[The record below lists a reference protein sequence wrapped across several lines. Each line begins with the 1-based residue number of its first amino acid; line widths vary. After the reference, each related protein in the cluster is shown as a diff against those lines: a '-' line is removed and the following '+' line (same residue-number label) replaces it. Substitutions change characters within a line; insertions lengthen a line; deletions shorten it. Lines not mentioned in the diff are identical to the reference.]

1 MAEHFR
7 IIGLKTLKPTLNE
20 IQKIHWER
28 VESIQ
33 RALWKREG
41 WLYFYDGITIDEE
54 ANEITMTKEAHYDFS
69 LFDLPDLKVSVSAIV
84 GKNGSGKS
92 SVVDLII
99 RMINN
104 LSAAV
109 LGEGFNF
116 AAAEHLH
123 FIDYVY
129 GSLCFQIGQIVYIL
143 EERGRSIKLFSFKRD
158 HKRSR
163 IFKPHKDKTIEI
175 LNGNYDKDHLTP
187 LKKSLRGRNLL
198 RKLFYT
204 LVCNYSLYGF
214 NYRDYMNEATPQER
228 LKAIYGEANEA
239 KLNAEDKI
247 WLKGI
252 FHKNDGYQTPVVL
265 HPMRDDGMLD
275 IVRENN
281 LAKERLI
288 SLQFYQDAEGNYP
301 FRTINGNLRVIAFRI
316 TEKKQ
321 KNFAKEGQR
330 MLEHIGISRTRNVSK
345 HFDAVYDA
353 VLKFWACEYNFETN
367 LKSQNRL
374 DAYDYLVYKT
384 IKIVFNYKKYQP
396 IFNYMSLKDFDVK
409 KLNEKLKPLAMDYS
423 HVTRKLRR
431 TIAFLKSFI
440 YKKDIVYFNL
450 ENLEKDIGLYSHQ
463 FKNEPGNKLTKL
475 DLLPPPIFDVDLVIS
490 KIQEQ
495 NGTFTFSGLSSGE
508 RQLAYTISNCMYHL
522 VNVNS
527 SWDDLYRD
535 KDHRALIKYRYVNV
549 IFDEVE
555 LYYHPEM
562 QRQFVHYLM
571 ESLASVRFA
580 HLRGINIILAT
591 HSPFILSDIPLSN
604 VLRLGYGKISDK
616 ETYGANIIDI
626 LGSSFFLDST
636 IGEEVRL
643 QLMHLSKIYHER
655 SNPNLMKEYKRN
667 KRYYK
672 QLVSRL
678 GDPYLK
684 EMMIRMCKDLDK
696 MVNINISEHV

>member
-1 MAEHFR
+1 MTGHFR
-7 IIGLKTLKPTLNE
+7 IIGLKTLEPIFNE

-33 RALWKREG
+33 RALWNRKG
-41 WLYFYDGITIDEE
+41 WLYFYNGITIDEE
-54 ANEITMTKEAHYDFS
+54 ANEITMTKEALSDFS
-69 LFDLPDLKVSVSAIV
+69 LFDLPNLKVSISAIV

-92 SVVDLII
+92 SVVDLMI

-143 EERGRSIKLFSFKRD
+143 EERGRCIKLFSFKHD
-158 HKRSR
+158 HKRSP
-163 IFKPHKDKTIEI
+163 IFKAHKDKTIEI

-187 LKKSLRGRNLL
+187 LKKAPQGRNLL

-228 LKAIYGEANEA
+228 LKAIYGEADVA
-239 KLNAEDKI
+239 KLNAEDKV

-288 SLQFYQDAEGNYP
+288 SLQFYHDAEGNYP
-301 FRTINGNLRVIAFRI
+301 FRTINGNLRVVAFRI
-316 TEKKQ
+316 TKKKQ
-321 KNFAKEGQR
+321 KNFAKKDQK
-330 MLEHIGISRTRNVSK
+330 MLEHIGISSTRNVSK

-353 VLKFWACEYNFETN
+353 ILKFWACQYNFETN
-367 LKSQNRL
+367 LSSQEHL
-374 DAYDYLVYKT
+374 DAYDYIVYKT
-384 IKIVFNYKKYQP
+384 IKIVFNYKKYQQ

-409 KLNEKLKPLAMDYS
+409 RLNEKLNPLAMDYS

-440 YKKDIVYFNL
+440 YKTDVEYFNL
-450 ENLEKDIGLYSHQ
+450 EKLEEVISIYAHEFKD
-463 FKNEPGNKLTKL
+463 EPGIKLTKL

-522 VNVNS
+522 VNLNS
-527 SWDDLYRD
+527 SWDDLYTD
-535 KDHRALIKYRYVNV
+535 KDHRALIKYEYVNV

-562 QRQFVHYLM
+562 QRQFVHFLM
-571 ESLASVRFA
+571 ESLKSVRFT
-580 HLRGINIILAT
+580 HLKGINFILAT

-604 VLRLGYGKISDK
+604 VLHLGDDEITDK

-626 LGSSFFLDST
+626 LGNSFFLDST

-643 QLMHLSKIYHER
+643 RLMRISEIYHKR
-655 SNPNLMKEYKRN
+655 SNPDIMREYKENRHN
-667 KRYYK
+667 YK
-672 QLVSRL
+672 QVASRL

-684 EMMIRMCKDLDK
+684 EMMTRMCKNLDK
-696 MVNINISEHV
+696 MVNINRTEHV

>member
-1 MAEHFR
+1 MADHFR
-7 IIGLKTLKPTLNE
+7 ILGLKKLEPTHNE
-20 IQKIHWER
+20 IKNIHWER

-33 RALWKREG
+33 RALFNREG
-41 WLYFYDGITIDEE
+41 WLFFYGGITVDEK
-54 ANEITMTKEAHYDFS
+54 ANTITMTKEALADFS
-69 LFDLPDLKVSVSAIV
+69 LFDMARLKVSVSAIV

-104 LSAAV
+104 LSAAA

-129 GSLCFQIGQIVYIL
+129 GALCFQIGCFVYIL
-143 EERGRSIKLFSFKRD
+143 EERGRSIKLYSYERHRGSGYVFVPCIDSPID
-158 HKRSR
+158 
-163 IFKPHKDKTIEI
+163 I
-175 LNGNYDKDHLTP
+175 LSGNYDSDHLKA
-187 LKKSLRGRNLL
+187 LKKNPKGRNWL

-214 NYRDYMNEATPQER
+214 NYRDYEDEITPLER
-228 LKAIYGEANEA
+228 LNVIHGENAAA
-239 KLNAEDKI
+239 KLHEEDKY

-275 IVRENN
+275 MVRENA

-288 SLQFYQDAEGNYP
+288 SLQFYQDADGNYP
-301 FRTINGNLRVIAFRI
+301 FRIINSNLRVMAFKI
-316 TEKKQ
+316 SEKKV
-321 KNFAKEGQR
+321 KNFAKKDQK

-345 HFDAVYDA
+345 NFDAVYDT
-353 VLKFWACEYNFETN
+353 VLKFWAGVYNFEMDLTA
-367 LKSQNRL
+367 QERQ

-396 IFNYMSLKDFDVK
+396 IFNYMSLADFDVE
-409 KLNEKLKPLAMDYS
+409 KLNEKLKPLSLDFS

-431 TIAFLKSFI
+431 TIAYLKSSI
-440 YKKDIVYFNL
+440 YHADAKYFNL
-450 ENLEKDIGLYSHQ
+450 DDLDKDIDLYARE
-463 FKNEPGNKLTKL
+463 FANTPDNKLTKL
-475 DLLPPPIFDVDLVIS
+475 DLLPPPIYDIDLVIS
-490 KIQEQ
+490 KLPEL
-495 NGTFTFSGLSSGE
+495 NGTFKFSGLSSGE

-527 SWDDLYRD
+527 SWDDFYKD
-535 KDHRALIKYRYVNV
+535 KDHRAMIKYRYVNV

-562 QRQFVHYLM
+562 QRQFIHYLM
-571 ESLASVRFA
+571 QSLGSVNFG
-580 HLRGINIILAT
+580 HLRGVNIILAT

-604 VLRLGYGKISDK
+604 ILRLGDGDLTDN

-636 IGEEVRL
+636 IGEEVR
-643 QLMHLSKIYHER
+643 QLLRRIATIYQQR
-655 SNPNLMKEYKRN
+655 WNPVAKGDYKENRG
-667 KRYYK
+667 YYK
-672 QLVSRL
+672 QVISRL

-684 EMMIRMCKDLDK
+684 DMMIKMCKDLDR
-696 MVNINISEHV
+696 IEI

>member
-7 IIGLKTLKPTLNE
+7 IIGLKTLEPTFNE
-20 IQKIHWER
+20 IQEIHWER

-33 RALWKREG
+33 RALWNRKG

-54 ANEITMTKEAHYDFS
+54 ASEITMTKEALYDFS
-69 LFDLPDLKVSVSAIV
+69 LFDLPNLKVSISAIV

-92 SVVDLII
+92 SVVDLMI

-104 LSAAV
+104 LSAAA

-129 GSLCFQIGQIVYIL
+129 GSLCFQIGRIIYIL
-143 EERGRSIKLFSFKRD
+143 EERGRNIKLFSFER
-158 HKRSR
+158 HRMTGY
-163 IFKPHKDKTIEI
+163 HYLLCKDKTIEI
-175 LNGNYDKDHLTP
+175 LNGNYDRDYLTP
-187 LKKSLRGRNLL
+187 LKKDPRWRKLL

-214 NYRDYMNEATPQER
+214 NYRDYMNEATPLKR
-228 LKAIYGEANEA
+228 LTAIYGEANVA
-239 KLNAEDKI
+239 KLNAEDKV

-275 IVRENN
+275 MVRENN

-288 SLQFYQDAEGNYP
+288 SLQFYHDDNGNYP
-301 FRTINGNLRVIAFRI
+301 FRTINSNLKVEAFKI
-316 TEKKQ
+316 SEKKN
-321 KNFAKEGQR
+321 KNFAKEGQK
-330 MLEHIGISRTRNVSK
+330 MLEHIGIGRTRNVSK

-353 VLKFWACEYNFETN
+353 VLEFWACEYNLDTN
-367 LKSQNRL
+367 LKSQDYL

-396 IFNYMSLKDFDVK
+396 IFNYMSLTDFDVK
-409 KLNEKLKPLAMDYS
+409 KLIEKLKPLALDYS

-440 YKKDIVYFNL
+440 YKTDVVYFNL
-450 ENLEKDIGLYSHQ
+450 KKLEEDIELYAQ
-463 FKNEPGNKLTKL
+463 KFTDELGNKLTKL

-490 KIQEQ
+490 KNQEQ
-495 NGTFTFSGLSSGE
+495 NATFTFSGLSSGE

-527 SWDDLYRD
+527 SWDDLYKD

-562 QRQFVHYLM
+562 QRQFIHFLM
-571 ESLASVRFA
+571 ESLASVKFA
-580 HLRGINIILAT
+580 HLKAINIILAT

-604 VLRLGYGKISDK
+604 ILRLGEGETSDK

-636 IGEEVRL
+636 IGEEVR
-643 QLMHLSKIYHER
+643 Q
-655 SNPNLMKEYKRN
+655 NLMRIASIHQEPSNSVVIKEYHKKRS
-667 KRYYK
+667 YYR
-672 QLVSRL
+672 QVVSRL

-684 EMMIRMCKDLDK
+684 DTMTRMCKDLDK
-696 MVNINISEHV
+696 MIQ

>member
-1 MAEHFR
+1 MTEHFR
-7 IIGLKTLKPTLNE
+7 IIGIKTLEPTQNE
-20 IQKIHWER
+20 IKNILWEK

-33 RALWKREG
+33 RALFNRKG

-54 ANEITMTKEAHYDFS
+54 FNTITMSKDALLDFS
-69 LFDLPDLKVSVSAIV
+69 LFDTAGLKVSVSAIV

-104 LSAAV
+104 LSAAA
-109 LGEGFNF
+109 LGERFNF

-129 GSLCFQIGQIVYIL
+129 GALCFQIGRIVYIL
-143 EERGRSIKLFSFKRD
+143 EERGRTIKLYSYERHRGSGYVFVPCTNSP
-158 HKRSR
+158 
-163 IFKPHKDKTIEI
+163 INI
-175 LNGNYDKDHLTP
+175 LNGHYDSDYQKA
-187 LKKSLRGRNLL
+187 LKKNPKGRNWL

-214 NYRDYMNEATPQER
+214 NYRDYEEEITPQER
-228 LKAIYGEANEA
+228 LKEIHGETAAA
-239 KLNAEDKI
+239 KLNEEDKY

-275 IVRENN
+275 MVREND
-281 LAKERLI
+281 LARERLI
-288 SLQFYQDAEGNYP
+288 SLQFYQDADGNYP
-301 FRTINGNLRVIAFRI
+301 FRTINSNLRVMAFKI
-316 TEKKQ
+316 SEKKV
-321 KNFAKEGQR
+321 KNFAKEGQK

-345 HFDAVYDA
+345 NFDNVYDA
-353 VLKFWACEYNFETN
+353 ILKFWASVYNLETN
-367 LKSQNRL
+367 LKAQERQ

-396 IFNYMSLKDFDVK
+396 IFNYMSLTDFDVD
-409 KLNEKLKPLAMDYS
+409 KLNEKLKPLALDFS

-431 TIAFLKSFI
+431 TIAYLKSSI
-440 YKKDIVYFNL
+440 YHADAKYFNL
-450 ENLEKDIGLYSHQ
+450 EELDNSIDLYARE
-463 FKNEPGNKLTKL
+463 FANTPGNKLTKL
-475 DLLPPPIFDVDLVIS
+475 DLLPPPIYDLDLVLS
-490 KIQEQ
+490 KLPEL
-495 NGTFTFSGLSSGE
+495 NGTFKFSGLSSGE

-535 KDHRALIKYRYVNV
+535 KDHQAMIKYRYVNV
-549 IFDEVE
+549 VFDEVE

-562 QRQFVHYLM
+562 QRQFIHYLM
-571 ESLASVRFA
+571 HSLGSVNFK
-580 HLRGINIILAT
+580 HLKGINIILAT

-604 VLRLGYGKISDK
+604 IMRLGDGDMTDT

-636 IGEEVRL
+636 IGEEVR
-643 QLMHLSKIYHER
+643 QLLRRIATIYQQQW
-655 SNPNLMKEYKRN
+655 NQVAMDDYKENRGF
-667 KRYYK
+667 YK
-672 QLVSRL
+672 QVVSRL

-684 EMMIRMCKDLDK
+684 DMMTKMCKDLDK
-696 MVNINISEHV
+696 RLF

>member
-7 IIGLKTLKPTLNE
+7 IIGLKTLEPTFNDF
-20 IQKIHWER
+20 QSIHWEK
-28 VESIQ
+28 VEAIH
-33 RALWKREG
+33 RALFGRKG
-41 WLYFYDGITIDEE
+41 WLFFYDGVTINEE
-54 ANEITMTKEAHYDFS
+54 ANVITMTKDALGDFS
-69 LFDLPDLKVSVSAIV
+69 LFDIPGMKVSVSAIV

-92 SVVDLII
+92 SVVDLMI

-104 LSAAV
+104 LSAAA

-129 GSLCFQIGQIVYIL
+129 GALCFQIGRIIYIL
-143 EERGRSIKLFSFKRD
+143 EERGRNIKLYSYERHRGTGYNFVPRKNN
-158 HKRSR
+158 
-163 IFKPHKDKTIEI
+163 TVEI
-175 LNGNYDKDHLTP
+175 LNGQYDRDRLVP
-187 LKKSLRGRNLL
+187 LKKNPQGRNLL
-198 RKLFYT
+198 RNLFYT

-214 NYRDYMNEATPQER
+214 NYRDYLEEATPPER
-228 LKAIYGEANEA
+228 LKAIHGEQAAA
-239 KLNAEDKI
+239 KLPEEDKY

-252 FHKNDGYQTPVVL
+252 FHKNDGYQTPIVL

-275 IVRENN
+275 MVRENN

-301 FRTINGNLRVIAFRI
+301 FRTINGNLQVVAFKI
-316 TEKKQ
+316 SEKKQ
-321 KNFAKEGQR
+321 KNFSKEGQK

-345 HFDAVYDA
+345 NFDAVYDA
-353 VLKFWACEYNFETN
+353 ILKFWADEYRLETN
-367 LKSQNRL
+367 MTSQERL

-396 IFNYMSLKDFDVK
+396 IFNYMSKTGFDTE
-409 KLNEKLKPLAMDYS
+409 KLNEKLKPLALDFS

-431 TIAFLKSFI
+431 ILAYLKSSI
-440 YKKDIVYFNL
+440 YYADVKYFNL
-450 ENLEKDIGLYSHQ
+450 GELDDAIVLYSKE
-463 FKNEPGNKLTKL
+463 FANEKGNRLTKY
-475 DLLPPPIFDVDLVIS
+475 DLLPPPIYDLDLVIS
-490 KIQEQ
+490 KKTEL
-495 NGTFTFSGLSSGE
+495 NGTFKFSGLSSGE

-527 SWDDLYRD
+527 SWDDFYKD
-535 KDHRALIKYRYVNV
+535 KDHRAQIKYRYVNV
-549 IFDEVE
+549 VFDEVE

-562 QRQFVHYLM
+562 QRQFIHYLM
-571 ESLASVRFA
+571 QSLYSVSFS

-604 VLRLGYGKISDK
+604 ILRLGDK
-616 ETYGANIIDI
+616 EIADAETYGANIIDI

-636 IGEEVRL
+636 IGEEVRQ
-643 QLMHLSKIYHER
+643 QLMRIATI
-655 SNPNLMKEYKRN
+655 
-667 KRYYK
+667 YK
-672 QLVSRL
+672 QQWNKVAMDDFKQNKGFYNQIISRL

-684 EMMIRMCKDLDK
+684 EMMMK
-696 MVNINISEHV
+696 MFKELSRHLK